1 MTVLFLK
8 QSEGRSTP
16 SAVGFI
22 ADPVRPVRIP
32 LARRPAGCGR
42 SAGRSPWVVAAR
54 NRLEHLR
61 PHSPPISRLQLR
73 PASVGEAYEPAEA
86 SATPATRS
94 KRMMHGFGRFVRIPR
109 RLRCLDDRGRKCGL
123 LGQAI
128 AAARRR
134 AGAQFMRRRCN
145 RCRPQ
150 WLRAPNHHSLQR
162 EVARFWRPL
171 RICSRPQHRRQI
183 PFQFDLEWPWLGV
196 RTIASMRARSASE
209 ASVRVPGCSQGLCEN
224 GDLLA
229 VQTRV

>member
-150 WLRAPNHHSLQR
+150 WLRAPTITACSERSPVSGDLFAF
-162 EVARFWRPL
+162 VAAPSIAARF
-171 RICSRPQHRRQI
+171 
-183 PFQFDLEWPWLGV
+183 PFSSIWSGPG
-196 RTIASMRARSASE
+196 SASG
-209 ASVRVPGCSQGLCEN
+209 R
-224 GDLLA
+224 
-229 VQTRV
+229 